1 MTETL
6 NEEST
11 SAASLVW
18 APRWEMLNDLTSV
31 AACIDT
37 TGYRPLLAGVHL
49 YRDGAD
55 IVAEATDS
63 FTLAIARVTVGG
75 NWEGDVVIPAK
86 WLRDFLKSTKPR
98 AKQMRV
104 DVLVSVKGDTISL
117 KSGDKMAETRI
128 IAGTYPSVSHLIP
141 AESNRASELGAFN
154 AEFLA
159 KMANVLPQAKPYTT
173 WVCKS
178 MARDRVSL
186 WEATKHGGSGEH
198 AYSVRGQFLIMPVRI
213 S

>member
-1 MTETL
+1 M
-6 NEEST
+6 
-11 SAASLVW
+11 ASFVW
-18 APRWEMLNDLTSV
+18 APTWHLLNDLASV

-37 TGYRPLLAGVHL
+37 IGGRPLLAGVHF
-49 YRDGAD
+49 YVDGD
-55 IVAEATDS
+55 EIVAEATDS
-63 FTLAIARVTVGG
+63 YKLAIVRTTVKGSADL
-75 NWEGDVVIPAK
+75 DVVVPAK

-98 AKQMRV
+98 AKQLA
-104 DVLVSVKGDTISL
+104 DVLISVKGETISL
-117 KSGDKMAETRI
+117 KCNGTSAETLAI
-128 IAGTYPSVSHLIP
+128 PGQFPSVGHIIP

-159 KMANVLPQAKPYTT
+159 KMADVIPQTKPYTT

-186 WEATKHGGSGEH
+186 WEATKRGGSGTRGYE
-198 AYSVRGQFLIMPVRI
+198 VRGQFLLMPVRI